1 MSLAVNTIQFFMDDQ
16 SPYVNKSSFLLRDL
30 LIGPH
35 ALSQFFISRSDN
47 MFY

>member
-30 LIGPH
+30 LGLVEIIK
-35 ALSQFFISRSDN
+35 AL
-47 MFY
+47 YE